1 MRYRVVKCL
10 LSKLGWV
17 LEVRIEKLFRFVIRS
32 KVYISY
38 RVVQTVMLK
47 ERECTTVDIEKM
59 CAARPRNGACYGLG
73 S

>member
-32 KVYISY
+32 RVYISY

-47 ERECTTVDIEKM
+47 ERGCTTVDI
-59 CAARPRNGACYGLG
+59 
-73 S
+73 